1 MKKIL
6 LFFIIIITSNVS
18 NAETI
23 DWQSTRNQIMANA
36 YEAKLSLVDIDI
48 SKTQIMNAR
57 SEYFPK
63 IYLYAYNEYV
73 GWVLTQILTEKTK
86 NKIKKI
92 AISFS

>member
-73 GWVLTQILTEKTK
+73 GWVLTQLLTEKTK
-86 NKIKKI
+86 NKI
-92 AISFS
+92 